1 MHDYV
6 RGAGEALAEIAR
18 RFVLPP
24 EKSVPRSVNLLGLT
38 PLDFAAPGSVESL
51 RSMVEEQGWQTLSC
65 WAMGDDL
72 DTLARSGQAQ
82 VNLVVSAV
90 GLPAAKVLRQRFS
103 TPYVVGAPIG
113 GFTAPLFAAV
123 EKAARTGECSV
134 PILEREQ
141 GQLERT
147 VTLVGEPVTMA
158 SLAGALAKSWNC
170 RTRVLCPL
178 EGLESLLS
186 PADEA
191 VSGEEGAETA
201 LRGAEIVVG
210 DPLYRHICPKEAE
223 FHELPHWALSGRCY
237 QKRLKNLFQ
246 LTHF

>member
-1 MHDYV
+1 
-6 RGAGEALAEIAR
+6 LAEIAR

-72 DTLARSGQAQ
+72 DTLAHAGQAQ

-90 GLPAAKVLRQRFS
+90 GLPAAKVLRERFG
-103 TPYVVGAPIG
+103 TPWVVGAPVG
-113 GFTAPLFAAV
+113 PFVPGVFAALDH
-123 EKAARTGECSV
+123 AARTGECSA

-141 GQLERT
+141 GALERT
-147 VTLVGEPVTMA
+147 VTLVGEPVTMG
-158 SLAGALAKSWNC
+158 SLAGALAKSWGC
-170 RTRVLCPL
+170 KTRVLCPL

-237 QKRLKNLFQ
+237 QKGLKNLFSGYP
-246 LTHF
+246 LK